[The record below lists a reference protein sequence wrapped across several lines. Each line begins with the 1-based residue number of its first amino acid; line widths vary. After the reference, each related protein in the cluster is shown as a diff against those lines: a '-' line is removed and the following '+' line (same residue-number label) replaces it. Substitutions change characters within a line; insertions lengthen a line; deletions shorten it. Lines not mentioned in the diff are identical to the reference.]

1 MLSFAFYLRGY
12 IFVKAL
18 RASPLSYNI
27 SRIGVVFMNYFLGI
41 DIAKTN
47 HVASLINNNG
57 DIVIRAIKFINSNE
71 GFNRLLNTIQS
82 KLGDLSNIEVA
93 MEATGHYWLSLY
105 SALTDNNFNVSVY
118 NPYQIKSYRGAYNN
132 RKQKNDIIDSIIIA
146 DYLRVFGSKE
156 SKFPEEKLLS
166 LKQLTRFR
174 ANIVAN
180 VSSLKVQVIGLLDK
194 VFPEY
199 KKLFCDTFGNTSKQL
214 LLNCPTPDDI
224 INISTTKLANLLSK
238 NSKGRFN
245 KDTAL
250 HIKEVAKS
258 SFGIKFTTD
267 ACSFEIKQLINQ
279 IVFLESQI
287 DAVSKE
293 IKELYNKLDS
303 HLLSVPGIGDNL
315 APIILAEIG
324 DINNFDKPSK
334 LIAFAGTDPSENQS
348 GNKLSSN
355 DKTSKRGSPYLRHA
369 IYTASLVAISNEPE
383 LRAYYDKKISEGKHH
398 FVALA
403 GISRKLLTIIY
414 YILKE
419 DRDYI
424 RYDNI
429 KDKLN

>member
-1 MLSFAFYLRGY
+1 
-12 IFVKAL
+12 
-18 RASPLSYNI
+18 
-27 SRIGVVFMNYFLGI
+27 MNYFLGI

-57 DIVIRAIKFINSNE
+57 DVVIRAIKFTNSNE
-71 GFNRLLNTIQS
+71 GFNKLLNTIQS

-174 ANIVAN
+174 ANIVTN

-429 KDKLN
+429 KGKLN

>member
-27 SRIGVVFMNYFLGI
+27 SRIGVLFMNYFLGI

-57 DIVIRAIKFINSNE
+57 DVVIRAIKFTNSNE
-71 GFNRLLNTIQS
+71 GFNKLLNTIQS

-303 HLLSVPGIGDNL
+303 HLLSVPVIGDNL

>member
-1 MLSFAFYLRGY
+1 
-12 IFVKAL
+12 
-18 RASPLSYNI
+18 
-27 SRIGVVFMNYFLGI
+27 MNYYLGI

-57 DIVIRAIKFINSNE
+57 DIVIRAIKFTNSKE
-71 GFNRLLNTIQS
+71 GFSKLLTTIQD
-82 KLGDLSNIEVA
+82 KLKDLSNIEVA

-105 SALTDNNFNVSVY
+105 SALTDNGFLVSVY

-146 DYLRVFGSKE
+146 DYLRVFGSKD
-156 SKFPEEKLLS
+156 SKLLEDDLLS

-174 ANIVAN
+174 SNIVNN
-180 VSSLKVQVIGLLDK
+180 VASLKVQVIGLLDK

-199 KKLFCDTFGNTSKQL
+199 KKLFCDTFGATSKQL
-214 LLNCPTPDDI
+214 LLTCPTPDDI
-224 INISTTKLANLLSK
+224 IKISTTKLSNLLTK
-238 NSKGRFN
+238 HSKGRFN

-279 IVFLESQI
+279 IIFLENQI
-287 DAVSKE
+287 DEVDKQ
-293 IKELYNKLDS
+293 IKELYDKLDN
-303 HLLSVPGIGDNL
+303 HLLSVPGIGKTI

-334 LIAFAGTDPSENQS
+334 LIAFAGVDPSENQS
-348 GNKLSSN
+348 GNKLSTN
-355 DKTSKRGSPYLRHA
+355 EKTSKRGSPYLRHA
-369 IYTASLVAISNEPE
+369 IYNASLVAISNEPE

-424 RYDNI
+424 RYDHI
-429 KDKLN
+429 KDNNN

>member
-57 DIVIRAIKFINSNE
+57 DVVIRAIKFTNSNE
-71 GFNRLLNTIQS
+71 GFNKLLNTIQS

-315 APIILAEIG
+315 APIVLAEIG

>member
-1 MLSFAFYLRGY
+1 
-12 IFVKAL
+12 
-18 RASPLSYNI
+18 
-27 SRIGVVFMNYFLGI
+27 MNYYLGI

-57 DIVIRAIKFINSNE
+57 NVVIKAIKFTNSKE
-71 GFNRLLNTIQS
+71 GFNKLLTTIQD
-82 KLGDLSNIEVA
+82 KLKDLSNIEVA

-105 SALTDNNFNVSVY
+105 SALTDNGFLVSVY

-146 DYLRVFGSKE
+146 DYLRVFGSKD
-156 SKFPEEKLLS
+156 SKLPEDDLLS

-174 ANIVAN
+174 SNIVNN
-180 VSSLKVQVIGLLDK
+180 VASLKVQVISLLDK

-199 KKLFCDTFGNTSKQL
+199 KKLFCDIFGVTSKQL
-214 LLNCPTPDDI
+214 LLTCPTPDDI
-224 INISTTKLANLLSK
+224 IKISTTKLSNLLSK
-238 NSKGRFN
+238 YSKGKFN

-250 HIKEVAKS
+250 HIKDVAKS

-279 IVFLESQI
+279 IIFLENQI
-287 DAVSKE
+287 DEVDKQ
-293 IKELYNKLDS
+293 IKELYDKLDN
-303 HLLSVPGIGDNL
+303 HLLSVPGIGNTI

-334 LIAFAGTDPSENQS
+334 LIAFAGVDPSENQS
-348 GNKLSSN
+348 GNKLSTN

-369 IYTASLVAISNEPE
+369 IYNASLVAISNEPE

-424 RYDNI
+424 RYDHI
-429 KDKLN
+429 KDNNN

>member
-1 MLSFAFYLRGY
+1 
-12 IFVKAL
+12 
-18 RASPLSYNI
+18 
-27 SRIGVVFMNYFLGI
+27 MNYFLGI

-57 DIVIRAIKFINSNE
+57 DVVIRAIKFTNSNE
-71 GFNRLLNTIQS
+71 GFNKLLNTIQS

-424 RYDNI
+424 KYDNI

>member
-1 MLSFAFYLRGY
+1 
-12 IFVKAL
+12 
-18 RASPLSYNI
+18 
-27 SRIGVVFMNYFLGI
+27 MNYFLGI

-57 DIVIRAIKFINSNE
+57 DVVIRAIKFTNSNE

-214 LLNCPTPDDI
+214 LLNCPTPDNI

>member
-27 SRIGVVFMNYFLGI
+27 SRIGVLFMNYFLGI

-57 DIVIRAIKFINSNE
+57 DVVIRAIKFTNSNE
-71 GFNRLLNTIQS
+71 GFNKLLNTIQS

-293 IKELYNKLDS
+293 IKELYNKL

>member
-1 MLSFAFYLRGY
+1 
-12 IFVKAL
+12 
-18 RASPLSYNI
+18 
-27 SRIGVVFMNYFLGI
+27 MNYFLGI

-47 HVASLINNNG
+47 HVASLINNTG
-57 DIVIRAIKFINSNE
+57 DVVIRAIKFTNSNE
-71 GFNRLLNTIQS
+71 GFNKLLTTIQD

-105 SALTDNNFNVSVY
+105 SALTDNGFNVSVY

-132 RKQKNDIIDSIIIA
+132 RKQKNDVIDSIIIA
-146 DYLRVFGSKE
+146 DYLRVFGSSE
-156 SKFPEEKLLS
+156 SKLPEENLLS

-174 ANIVAN
+174 SNIVDN
-180 VSSLKVQVIGLLDK
+180 VSSLKIQIVGLLDK

-199 KKLFCDTFGNTSKQL
+199 KKLFCDTFGTTSKQL

-224 INISTTKLANLLSK
+224 IKISTTKLANLLSK
-238 NSKGRFN
+238 NSRGKFN

-250 HIKEVAKS
+250 HFKKIAKE
-258 SFGIKFTTD
+258 SFGIKFTIN

-279 IVFLESQI
+279 IIFLEKQI
-287 DAVSKE
+287 NEVSKE

-303 HLLSVPGIGDNL
+303 HLLSVPGVGINL
-315 APIILAEIG
+315 APVILAEIG
-324 DINNFDKPSK
+324 DINNFDKPNK

-419 DRDYI
+419 NRDYI

-429 KDKLN
+429 KDHNN

>member
-1 MLSFAFYLRGY
+1 
-12 IFVKAL
+12 
-18 RASPLSYNI
+18 
-27 SRIGVVFMNYFLGI
+27 MNYYLGI

-57 DIVIRAIKFINSNE
+57 DIVIKAIKFTNSKE
-71 GFNRLLNTIQS
+71 GFNKLLTTIQD
-82 KLGDLSNIEVA
+82 KLKDLSNIEVA

-105 SALTDNNFNVSVY
+105 SALTDNGFPVSVY

-146 DYLRVFGSKE
+146 DYLRVFGSKN
-156 SKFPEEKLLS
+156 SKLPEDDLLS

-174 ANIVAN
+174 SNIVNN
-180 VSSLKVQVIGLLDK
+180 VASLKVQVIGLLDK

-199 KKLFCDTFGNTSKQL
+199 KKLFCDIFGVTSKQL
-214 LLNCPTPDDI
+214 LLTCPTPDDI
-224 INISTTKLANLLSK
+224 IKISTTKLSNLLSK
-238 NSKGRFN
+238 YSKGKFN

-250 HIKEVAKS
+250 HIKDVAKA

-267 ACSFEIKQLINQ
+267 ACSFEIKQIINQ
-279 IVFLESQI
+279 IIFLENQI
-287 DAVSKE
+287 NEVDKQ
-293 IKELYNKLDS
+293 IKELYDKLDN
-303 HLLSVPGIGDNL
+303 HLLSVPGIGSTI

-334 LIAFAGTDPSENQS
+334 LIAFAGVDPSENQS
-348 GNKLSSN
+348 GNKLSTN

-369 IYTASLVAISNEPE
+369 IYNASLVAISNEPE

-424 RYDNI
+424 RYDHIRDN
-429 KDKLN
+429 NN

>member
-27 SRIGVVFMNYFLGI
+27 SRIGVLFMNYFLGI

-57 DIVIRAIKFINSNE
+57 DVVIRAIKFTNSNE
-71 GFNRLLNTIQS
+71 GFNKLLNTIQS
-82 KLGDLSNIEVA
+82 KFGDLSNIEVA